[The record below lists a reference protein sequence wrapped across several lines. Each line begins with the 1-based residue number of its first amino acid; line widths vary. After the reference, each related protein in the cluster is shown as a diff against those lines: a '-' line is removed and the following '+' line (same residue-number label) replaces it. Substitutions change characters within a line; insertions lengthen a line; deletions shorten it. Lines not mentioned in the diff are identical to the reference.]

1 MSLSSIYTVGVNI
14 TGNTVGLARA
24 AQTARR
30 DMQGLNKTML
40 ADAQKMAKTRELLG
54 VRSER
59 EVQREIQRTQAAYSR
74 LARSGTMSWGE
85 QRRAARAMREEV
97 RSLNNEMGRFT
108 AGQRALQGLHTG
120 GMLVAGGAA
129 ATAVMAPKV
138 RESMAYDLRLAHL
151 SNTAFAGQSLDARRA
166 GRRSIDAAVI
176 DAVRS
181 GGGTRERALDTY
193 NELSASGAFT
203 PSEIKQILRDAVLA
217 GTANDAD
224 PAAFAHIAIKARKT
238 LGIGAGGMNRLFGM
252 GTYAGQAGGFEIRDM
267 AKWLPEQMAA
277 ASAVGMRGEA
287 GFAKLVALNQAA
299 INTSGSPDQAGNN
312 VVNLLAKLS
321 SEEMANNL
329 KKMGIDLPGRIA
341 SGRMQ
346 GMDALDVLGGL
357 LDEQLG
363 KSKNYQ
369 NVRAQLAT
377 AKDGSERQQALR
389 SVGDIAQGTVFGK
402 ALQDRQA
409 LMALIAFMND
419 RKRVSDIAAGA
430 MANPDAHLSNMQL
443 IRETASFKTEQLGQE
458 KAIALHSAIGELT
471 PAVGGLAEKVTV
483 LMREYPDYTKAIVGA
498 SFALTGLA
506 TAAAAAGL
514 AGGVLGAGGKAAAG
528 AALSG
533 MAARAMSVVGGAAR
547 VGGVAGAGYFAGSQ
561 LWDLGSAL
569 GDLHNAQNREGVVLS
584 PESRA
589 RLGVGHASGEEL
601 VKAIK
606 RSEFKGEVKVHI
618 TTAPG
623 VGADASVMYSNPR
636 IPFKADVGRTGLAAG
651 Y

>member
-1 MSLSSIYTVGVNI
+1 MSLSAIYTVGVNI

-24 AQTARR
+24 AQAARR

-40 ADAQKMAKTRELLG
+40 ADVQKMAKARELLG

-59 EVQREIQRTQAAYSR
+59 EVQREIQRTQAAYNR
-74 LARSGTMSWGE
+74 LSRSGTLSWGE

-151 SNTAFAGQSLDARRA
+151 SNTAFAGQPTAARRA
-166 GRRSIDAAVI
+166 GMESINAAIVE
-176 DAVRS
+176 AVRN
-181 GGGTRERALDTY
+181 GGGTRDGAMDTY
-193 NELSASGAFT
+193 ELLSGSGRFK
-203 PSEIKQILRDAVLA
+203 PSELRQILREAVLA
-217 GTANDAD
+217 GTATGGDAASFAQMAI
-224 PAAFAHIAIKARKT
+224 AANAT
-238 LGIGAGGMNRLFGM
+238 LGIAPGGMGRLFGM
-252 GTYAGQAGGFEIRDM
+252 GTFAGQQGGFEIKDM
-267 AKWLPEQMAA
+267 AKWLPSQMAMA
-277 ASAVGMRGEA
+277 RQVGLTGET
-287 GFAKLVALNQAA
+287 GFAKLAALNQAA
-299 INTSGSPDQAGNN
+299 VNTAGTRDEAGNN
-312 VVNLLAKLS
+312 VVNLLAKIGSMDTAKDFKRL
-321 SEEMANNL
+321 
-329 KKMGIDLPGRIA
+329 GVDLPQRLAEGKLA
-341 SGRMQ
+341 GQ
-346 GMDALDVLGGL
+346 DALDVVAGI
-357 LDEQLG
+357 LDQ
-363 KSKNYQ
+363 
-369 NVRAQLAT
+369 QLAKSPNYKKLQQQIAS
-377 AKDGSERQQALR
+377 AKDGSERQAALR
-389 SVGDIAQGTVFGK
+389 SVGDIAQGTVVGK
-402 ALQDRQA
+402 VFQDRQA
-409 LMALIAFMND
+409 MLALLALMND
-419 RKRVSDIAAGA
+419 RQRVSSITSGA
-430 MANPDAHLSNMQL
+430 LANPGAHLSNMDL
-443 IRETASFKTEQLGQE
+443 VKETAAFKTEQLGQE

-561 LWDLGSAL
+561 LWNLGSAL
-569 GDLHNAQNREGVVLS
+569 GDLHSIQNREGVVLS

-589 RLGVGHASGEEL
+589 RLGMGHASGEEL